1 MLRNRQGALTEL
13 EVRYYMGQI
22 LSALRYMSDNRILHR
37 DLKLSNILLDSN
49 MDCKLGD
56 FGLAALLVNNEDR
69 KRYALTERLAVLL
82 Y

>member
-1 MLRNRQGALTEL
+1 MLRSRKVLTED

-37 DLKLSNILLDSN
+37 DLKLGNVLLDDN

-69 KRYALTERLAVLL
+69 KR
-82 Y
+82 

>member
-1 MLRNRQGALTEL
+1 MLRNRHGSLTEL

-37 DLKLSNILLDSN
+37 DLKLSNILLDAN

-56 FGLAALLVNNEDR
+56 FGLAALLVNSEDR
-69 KRYALTERLAVLL
+69 KR
-82 Y
+82 